1 MLIIQ
6 DILVSEE
13 IIEEQFACNL
23 NACKGA
29 CCVEGDYGAPLDT
42 YEMTLI
48 EKYKDI
54 ILDNLPDRSREYL
67 KNNPGFEFY
76 KEYKVW
82 GTSCHDDGACVFMT
96 RNELGIAMCGIE
108 KTWREGKI
116 PFQKPI
122 SCHLYPIRISSND
135 FVGFEAWNYDRWD
148 ICNAA
153 CIRGKKERIPLY
165 QFVKDAIIRKKC
177 EAFYEELDAAAQ
189 NLNNK
194 LDQE

>member
-13 IIEEQFACNL
+13 IIEEQFACDL

-42 YEMTLI
+42 DEMALI

-54 ILDNLPDRSREYL
+54 ILDNLPERSREYL
-67 KNNPGFEFY
+67 KNNSGFEFY
-76 KEYKVW
+76 SEYKVW

-96 RNELGIAMCGIE
+96 RNDLGIAMCGIE
-108 KTWREGKI
+108 KTWREGNI

-122 SCHLYPIRISSND
+122 SCHLYPIRISANE

-148 ICNAA
+148 ICSAA
-153 CIRGKKERIPLY
+153 CDRGKKESIPLY
-165 QFVKDAIIRKKC
+165 KFVKDAIVRKNG

-189 NLNNK
+189 NMKNQSN
-194 LDQE
+194 